1 MAPKALDILKNSL
14 AIFSKKIKDRRE
26 EFNAK
31 LSRTETIS
39 SADEHWLDND
49 NEGNTVEEQRVLD
62 GSFNGQLSLDEAN
75 DMKTTVITDFF
86 RRA

>member
-1 MAPKALDILKNSL
+1 MAPKALDILKNGL

-26 EFNAK
+26 ELNAK
-31 LSRTETIS
+31 LSRTEIIS
-39 SADEHWLDND
+39 SADEHWLD

-62 GSFNGQLSLDEAN
+62 GSFNGKLSLDEAN
-75 DMKTTVITDFF
+75 DMKTAVITDFF

>member
-1 MAPKALDILKNSL
+1 MAPKALEILKNGL

-26 EFNAK
+26 EFSAK
-31 LSRTETIS
+31 LSRSETIS
-39 SADEHWLDND
+39 SGDEHWLD

-62 GSFNGQLSLDEAN
+62 GSFNRQLSLDGAN

-86 RRA
+86 CRA

>member
-1 MAPKALDILKNSL
+1 MAPKALDILKNGL
-14 AIFSKKIKDRRE
+14 AIFWKKIKDRRE

-31 LSRTETIS
+31 LSWSETIS
-39 SADEHWLDND
+39 SADKHWLD

-62 GSFNGQLSLDEAN
+62 GSFNRQLSVDEAN
-75 DMKTTVITDFF
+75 DMKTIVITDSF